1 MCIRDSYTLGIN
13 AAYHDSSATLVRD
26 GVVIAAAEDERFTHV
41 KHAKRPVPFSTWQLP
56 YHAID
61 YCLAEAGIDLARVD
75 HVAYSLDPALLADL
89 QGQTHIAL
97 PLQPSAQTDLAPGT
111 APWDALFLS
120 YVCLLYTS
128 DAADDLYTV

>member
-1 MCIRDSYTLGIN
+1 MEAKPLYTLGIN

-41 KHAKRPVPFSTWQLP
+41 KHAKRPVPFATWQLP

-75 HVAYSLDPALLADL
+75 QVAYSLDPALLTDL
-89 QGQTHIAL
+89 QAQTHIAL
-97 PLQPSAQTDLAPGT
+97 PLQPSAQMDLPPGA
-111 APWDALFLS
+111 APWDPLFLDRKS
-120 YVCLLYTS
+120 V
-128 DAADDLYTV
+128 V